1 MTNVLCQAQLG
12 SSAKNEEVGRIV
24 LDQLCPAVHAVLL
37 DGLRTHVRSFF
48 GKVKNTAWKVVEDS
62 IDMGKLFELS
72 STATTIGV
80 CCRRD
85 QTANHIKFPPIFIY
99 QYSISLKSPTPEARF

>member
-1 MTNVLCQAQLG
+1 MIDEFIFKRRVLCIKAQLG

-37 DGLRTHVRSFF
+37 DGLKTHVRSFF

-62 IDMGKLFELS
+62 IDMGKLMC
-72 STATTIGV
+72 TVRIV
-80 CCRRD
+80 
-85 QTANHIKFPPIFIY
+85 
-99 QYSISLKSPTPEARF
+99 